1 MTKLEL
7 AAKIICTFTYF
18 FMIFTSIICA
28 IIDKQ
33 RDINHRIIECFVEED
48 CVENANNPHDE

>member
-7 AAKIICTFTYF
+7 ATKIICTFTYF

-28 IIDKQ
+28 IIDRQ

-48 CVENANNPHDE
+48 CVENTNNPHDE